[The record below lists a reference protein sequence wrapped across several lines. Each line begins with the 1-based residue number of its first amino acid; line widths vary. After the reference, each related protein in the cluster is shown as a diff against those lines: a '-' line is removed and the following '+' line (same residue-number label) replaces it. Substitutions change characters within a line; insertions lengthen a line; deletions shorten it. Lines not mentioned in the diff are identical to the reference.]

1 MPSPSEYS
9 DHSQN
14 KRLAGKGVQ
23 KRDPSYTVGRNAIWY
38 SHYGEQYGDFI
49 KRKTDDRVTMW
60 SNSPLLGI
68 HLDKAV
74 IQKDTCTPMF
84 IAALYAT
91 AKTWKKPKCPSTD
104 EWIKKV
110 WCIYNGIL
118 LSLKKE

>member
-1 MPSPSEYS
+1 MRSKSLQTVNAAEHV
-9 DHSQN
+9 D
-14 KRLAGKGVQ
+14 KRE
-23 KRDPSYTVGRNAIWY
+23 PSYTVGGSANWY

-84 IAALYAT
+84 IAALFT
-91 AKTWKKPKCPSTD
+91 RAKTHK
-104 EWIKKV
+104 
-110 WCIYNGIL
+110 
-118 LSLKKE
+118 